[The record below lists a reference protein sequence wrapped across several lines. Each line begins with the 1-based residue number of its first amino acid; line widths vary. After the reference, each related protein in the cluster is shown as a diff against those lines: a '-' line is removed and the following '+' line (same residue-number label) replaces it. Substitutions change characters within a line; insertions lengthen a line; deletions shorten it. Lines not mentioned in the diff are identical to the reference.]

1 MQNNHKPQQFYPEMV
16 FKIISSLF
24 LSNLKLQ
31 FSDKHNSLYG
41 YGDFLARLFDM
52 CRHSQYAETAYNSR
66 FIKDA
71 KSQCKRI
78 PCGKWMLDVI
88 KQIRYDYMLTRC
100 LKMTDRTVM
109 RMKRHGMLMVPVDVA
124 IDKHTIPR
132 YDKTY
137 NMLNI
142 ITSKSRNGTYHF
154 NCLATINCTVEGS
167 RAFLGATLVRR
178 MDSLSDTVSKL
189 IDGCTKKGIRIGM
202 LTVDREFFST
212 GVIGTLKSKNIQ
224 FLMPATRTKG
234 IKKATSEFEAGKT
247 DAVSQHI
254 LTSSVAGKGP
264 EEFTLIILKGEDKK
278 GRKVIHAFATS
289 IPVDVVCGFNRDQMT
304 GAEAFV
310 EQYRAR
316 WSIEPGYRCIES
328 MRPRTTSREESVR
341 VLLL

>member
-1 MQNNHKPQQFYPEMV
+1 M
-16 FKIISSLF
+16 
-24 LSNLKLQ
+24 
-31 FSDKHNSLYG
+31 
-41 YGDFLARLFDM
+41 
-52 CRHSQYAETAYNSR
+52 
-66 FIKDA
+66 
-71 KSQCKRI
+71 
-78 PCGKWMLDVI
+78 
-88 KQIRYDYMLTRC
+88 
-100 LKMTDRTVM
+100 
-109 RMKRHGMLMVPVDVA
+109 A

-142 ITSKSRNGTYHF
+142 ITSKFKNGTYHF
-154 NCLATINCTVEGS
+154 NCLATINCTMEGS

-212 GVIGTLKSKNIQ
+212 AVIGTLRSKNVQ
-224 FLMPATRTKG
+224 FLMPATKTKG

-247 DAVSQHI
+247 DAVSQHV
-254 LTSSVAGKGP
+254 LTSSVAGKEP
-264 EEFTLIILKGEDKK
+264 EKFTLIILEREDKK

-289 IPVDVVCGFNRDQMT
+289 IPVDVVCGFKRDQMT

-316 WSIEPGYRCIES
+316 WSIETGYRCIES

-341 VLLL
+341 VLLLFAPILLFNAWILALHLLQRDNPGKAQTKMTFKMLLEFFMLLVREKTCRSLLVP

>member
-1 MQNNHKPQQFYPEMV
+1 M
-16 FKIISSLF
+16 
-24 LSNLKLQ
+24 
-31 FSDKHNSLYG
+31 
-41 YGDFLARLFDM
+41 
-52 CRHSQYAETAYNSR
+52 
-66 FIKDA
+66 
-71 KSQCKRI
+71 
-78 PCGKWMLDVI
+78 
-88 KQIRYDYMLTRC
+88 
-100 LKMTDRTVM
+100 
-109 RMKRHGMLMVPVDVA
+109 A
-124 IDKHTIPR
+124 IDKHIIPR

-142 ITSKSRNGTYHF
+142 ITSKSKSGTYHF

-212 GVIGTLKSKNIQ
+212 AVIGTLRSKNVQ
-224 FLMPATRTKG
+224 FLMPATRTQG
-234 IKKATSEFEAGKT
+234 IKKATSEFEAGKR
-247 DAVSQHI
+247 DAVSQHV
-254 LTSSVAGKGP
+254 LTSSVAGKEQ
-264 EEFTLIILKGEDKK
+264 EEFTLIILEREDKK

-289 IPVDVVCGFNRDQMT
+289 IPVDVVCGFKRGEMT

-316 WSIEPGYRCIES
+316 WSIETGHRCIES

-341 VLLL
+341 VLLLFTPIILFNAWILASHLLQRANHDKAQTKMTFKMVLEFFILLVREKTCRSLLVP

>member
-1 MQNNHKPQQFYPEMV
+1 M
-16 FKIISSLF
+16 
-24 LSNLKLQ
+24 
-31 FSDKHNSLYG
+31 
-41 YGDFLARLFDM
+41 
-52 CRHSQYAETAYNSR
+52 
-66 FIKDA
+66 
-71 KSQCKRI
+71 
-78 PCGKWMLDVI
+78 
-88 KQIRYDYMLTRC
+88 
-100 LKMTDRTVM
+100 
-109 RMKRHGMLMVPVDVA
+109 A

-142 ITSKSRNGTYHF
+142 ITSKFKNGTYHF
-154 NCLATINCTVEGS
+154 NCLATINCTMEGS

-212 GVIGTLKSKNIQ
+212 AVIGTLRSKNVQ
-224 FLMPATRTKG
+224 FLMPATKTKG

-254 LTSSVAGKGP
+254 LTSSVAGKEP
-264 EEFTLIILKGEDKK
+264 EKFTLIILKREDKK

-289 IPVDVVCGFNRDQMT
+289 IPVDVVCGFKRGEMT

-316 WSIEPGYRCIES
+316 WSIETGYRCVES

-341 VLLL
+341 VLLLFAPIILFNAWILALHLLQRDNPGKAQTEMTFKMLLEFFMLLVREKTCRSLLVP

>member
-1 MQNNHKPQQFYPEMV
+1 MEVKSGECEFLIVQMQNNHKPQHIYTEKV
-16 FKIISSLF
+16 FKIMSSLF

-41 YGDFLARLFDM
+41 YNDFLARLFDM
-52 CRHSQYAETAYNSR
+52 CRHGQYAETAYNSR

-71 KSQCKRI
+71 KNQCKRI
-78 PCGKWMLDVI
+78 PCGKWMLGVI
-88 KQIRYDYMLTRC
+88 KQVRYYYMLTRC
-100 LKMTDRTVM
+100 LKMADRTVM
-109 RMKRHGMLMVPVDVA
+109 RMKRHGMLRVPVDVA
-124 IDKHTIPR
+124 IDKHAIPR

-142 ITSKSRNGTYHF
+142 ITSKFKSGTYHF

-212 GVIGTLKSKNIQ
+212 GVIGTLRSKNIQ

-234 IKKATSEFEAGKT
+234 IKKATSEFEAGKR

-254 LTSSVAGKGP
+254 LTSSVAGKEP
-264 EEFTLIILKGEDKK
+264 EEFTLIILKREDKK
-278 GRKVIHAFATS
+278 GRKVIHVFATC
-289 IPVDVVCGFNRDQMT
+289 IPVDVVYGFKRDQMT
-304 GAEAFV
+304 GA
-310 EQYRAR
+310 
-316 WSIEPGYRCIES
+316 
-328 MRPRTTSREESVR
+328 
-341 VLLL
+341 